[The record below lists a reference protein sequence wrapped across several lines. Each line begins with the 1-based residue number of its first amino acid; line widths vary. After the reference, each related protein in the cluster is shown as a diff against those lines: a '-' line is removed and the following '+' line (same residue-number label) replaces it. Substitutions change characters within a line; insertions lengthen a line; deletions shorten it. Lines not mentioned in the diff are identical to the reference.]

1 MTYIE
6 FFDKDAVENIC
17 SGLINPPDQ
26 IVLVGDKAKE
36 MAEHARRYEKIFAE
50 RGHQVVARY
59 RGINR
64 NNLGNIVD
72 TLSDIVENWDDCVF
86 DLTGGDELYLVAL
99 GIVYARYPEKKIR
112 MHRINIR
119 NNTLIDCDQDGV
131 TIFDGELPPITVREN
146 IRIYGGDIVYDDVK
160 EGGTHRWDM
169 TEEFRADIGT
179 MWEICREDPREWNRQ
194 IGVLVDAEECLD
206 GGAGS
211 LTTVAPAEKV
221 PSRYGNRFG
230 EQTVI
235 RALLEAG
242 LITELRVDENLT
254 VTYKDEQVKRCLV
267 KAGQVL
273 EMKVL
278 SAAMNC
284 REKDGAPTY
293 DDAVNGVMID
303 WDGVMRPGRVDTEN
317 EIDVLM
323 THGMVPVFVSCKNGY
338 VEVNELFKLNT
349 VAEQFGGKYAK
360 KVLIV
365 SELDEDDPH
374 TKALRQR
381 ADDMD
386 IRIVANLKHT
396 SDSELERV
404 IRSLWLN

>member
-64 NNLGNIVD
+64 NNLQNIVD
-72 TLSDIVENWDDCVF
+72 TLSDIVENGDDCIF

-169 TEEFRADIGT
+169 TEEFRADIGA

-194 IGVLVDAEECLD
+194 IGVLVDAEEYFD
-206 GGAGS
+206 GGAGP

-221 PSRYGNRFG
+221 PPRYGKRFG

-235 RALLEAG
+235 RTLLEAG

-278 SAAMNC
+278 AAAMNC
-284 REKDGAPTY
+284 REKDGTPTY

-303 WDGVMRPGRVDTEN
+303 WDGVMRPGGVDTEN

-338 VEVNELFKLNT
+338 VEINELFKLNT

-396 SDSELERV
+396 SDGELERV

>member
-1 MTYIE
+1 MR
-6 FFDKDAVENIC
+6 KR
-17 SGLINPPDQ
+17 
-26 IVLVGDKAKE
+26 VLSLLLVLCLCVPWGTA
-36 MAEHARRYEKIFAE
+36 MAAE
-50 RGHQVVARY
+50 
-59 RGINR
+59 
-64 NNLGNIVD
+64 
-72 TLSDIVENWDDCVF
+72 
-86 DLTGGDELYLVAL
+86 TGGKAVFEA
-99 GIVYARYPEKKIR
+99 AS
-112 MHRINIR
+112 
-119 NNTLIDCDQDGV
+119 
-131 TIFDGELPPITVREN
+131 
-146 IRIYGGDIVYDDVK
+146 
-160 EGGTHRWDM
+160 
-169 TEEFRADIGT
+169 A
-179 MWEICREDPREWNRQ
+179 
-194 IGVLVDAEECLD
+194 DAEECFD
-206 GGAGS
+206 GGAGL

-284 REKDGAPTY
+284 REKDGTPTY

-303 WDGVMRPGRVDTEN
+303 WDGVLRPGGVDTEN

-338 VEVNELFKLNT
+338 VEINELFKLNT

-365 SELDEDDPH
+365 SELEEDDPH

-396 SDSELERV
+396 SDGELERV